1 MNSRNGLL
9 TRVSEGDDESEE
21 DGDTGE
27 IGSDDD
33 FGEICTDDDSG
44 EEEQD
49 EEVTTEE
56 GEGDEDHKKEEDTV
70 LETAADLAN
79 ELYG

>member
-9 TRVSEGDDESEE
+9 TRGSKGDDESEE
-21 DGDTGE
+21 DEDTGE
-27 IGSDDD
+27 IGSDD
-33 FGEICTDDDSG
+33 GSG
-44 EEEQD
+44 EEDQD
-49 EEVTTEE
+49 EEVITEE
-56 GEGDEDHKKEEDTV
+56 GEGDEDSKEEEDTV

>member
-1 MNSRNGLL
+1 MHHQEFNINSRNGLL

-21 DGDTGE
+21 DEDTGE

-33 FGEICTDDDSG
+33 SG
-44 EEEQD
+44 EEDQD
-49 EEVTTEE
+49 EEVATEE
-56 GEGDEDHKKEEDTV
+56 GEGGEDSKEEDTV